1 MKKKVPNLKTDK
13 PAEVFLARD
22 LSGLDFSQFKVATF
36 IATQV
41 KGVSI
46 GTLLSDILLSHAPVT
61 DAGQPS
67 PVADPQ
73 VIQSHGVTV
82 LRTGYP
88 LLASVVNE
96 TLESV
101 RRERDFGALGSL

>member
-1 MKKKVPNLKTDK
+1 MTVILNL
-13 PAEVFLARD
+13 PRNVEQSYLIAAR
-22 LSGLDFSQFKVATF
+22 
-36 IATQV
+36 V

-82 LRTGYP
+82 LRTGHP

-96 TLESV
+96 TLDSV
-101 RRERDFGALGSL
+101 RRERDFGALGSF